1 VTGKVVA
8 EVSVSLDGYVAGPN
22 PTLEQPL
29 GKGGDQLH
37 EWAFGLKSF
46 REPHGLPGGE
56 TGPDDELVAES
67 LRATGAIVMG
77 RRMFSGG
84 EGPWENDHNTD
95 GWWGD
100 EPPFHK
106 PVFVLTHHAREP
118 LVMEGGTTFVFVT
131 NGLESAIE
139 DARAAAAE
147 KDVLVAGGADAI
159 DQAISAGLV
168 DELLLHLAPVL
179 LGGGARLFDGVGPEL
194 PRFEVTHV
202 LESPLVTHLRYRVVG
217 AKRRGGRPEPTAAP

>member
-1 VTGKVVA
+1 MSKVVA
-8 EVSVSLDGYVAGPN
+8 EISMSLDGYVAGPN

-29 GKGGDQLH
+29 GAGGDQLH
-37 EWAFGLKSF
+37 KWAVRLKSF
-46 REPHGLPGGE
+46 REAHGLPGGE
-56 TGPDDELVAES
+56 TGPDDELIAES
-67 LRATGAIVMG
+67 LRATGAVVMG

-84 EGPWENDHNTD
+84 EGPWQDDTNAN

-118 LVMEGGTTFVFVT
+118 LVMEGGTTFTFVT
-131 NGLESAIE
+131 EGLESAIE

-147 KDVLVAGGADAI
+147 QDVLIAGGANAI
-159 DQAISAGLV
+159 DQSIDAGLV

-179 LGGGARLFDGVGPEL
+179 LGAGARLFDGVGPEL
-194 PRFEVTHV
+194 PRFEVRRV
-202 LESPLVTHLRYRVVG
+202 LESPLVTHLRYRVV
-217 AKRRGGRPEPTAAP
+217 K

>member
-1 VTGKVVA
+1 MGKIVA
-8 EVSVSLDGYVAGPN
+8 EISVSLDGYVAGPN

-29 GKGGDQLH
+29 GEGGDQLH
-37 EWAFGLKSF
+37 EWAVRLKNF

-56 TGPDDELVAES
+56 TGPDDELVAKS
-67 LRATGAIVMG
+67 LRATGAVVMG

-84 EGPWENDHNTD
+84 EGPWQDDINAN

-118 LVMEGGTTFVFVT
+118 LVMEGGTTFTFVT
-131 NGLESAIE
+131 EGLESAIE

-147 KDVLVAGGADAI
+147 TDVLVAGGANAI
-159 DQAISAGLV
+159 DQSINAGLV
-168 DELLLHLAPVL
+168 DELQLHLAPVV
-179 LGGGARLFDGVGPEL
+179 LGAGARLFEGVGPEF
-194 PRFEVTHV
+194 PRFEVTKV
-202 LESPLVTHLRYRVVG
+202 LESPLVTHLRYRVV
-217 AKRRGGRPEPTAAP
+217 K